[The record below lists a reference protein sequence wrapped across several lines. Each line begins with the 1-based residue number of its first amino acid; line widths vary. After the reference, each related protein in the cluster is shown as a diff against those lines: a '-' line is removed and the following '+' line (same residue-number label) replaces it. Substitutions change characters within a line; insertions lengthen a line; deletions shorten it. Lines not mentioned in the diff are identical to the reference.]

1 MLQEKEVMRI
11 GGHKVIPINVRI
23 LCATNQD
30 LYSLVESGRFREDL
44 YYRLDVLSLH
54 LPPLR
59 ERPAD
64 IDLLAKHF
72 IAHFTAERSITAKS
86 LSDDARL
93 LLLQQRWPGN
103 VRELSNVLE
112 RLVLLSPGTVIDR
125 SALEKALPS
134 KKRQRESNKAKQQD
148 PWSIVEELRQAGF
161 GARKISKLLAQQGH
175 DLKYYQIAYR
185 LDKGGSR

>member
-72 IAHFTAERSITAKS
+72 IAQFTDRRSITTKS
-86 LSDDARL
+86 LSGCPPA
-93 LLLQQRWPGN
+93 P
-103 VRELSNVLE
+103 VTAEM
-112 RLVLLSPGTVIDR
+112 
-125 SALEKALPS
+125 A
-134 KKRQRESNKAKQQD
+134 RQR
-148 PWSIVEELRQAGF
+148 PGIVKCF
-161 GARKISKLLAQQGH
+161 WNVWFYCLLAP
-175 DLKYYQIAYR
+175 LSTIAH
-185 LDKGGSR
+185 